1 MIQSDDA
8 PVALVTGSR
17 IGIGRGIAERLLDAG
32 YRVAGCSRGA
42 TDLAHANYVHV
53 IADVAEERDVVN
65 LLHEVHA
72 RFGRLDVLINNAG
85 QASMNAALL
94 TSAASFDRIVAVN
107 LRGTF
112 LASREAAK
120 LMRRRSFGRIVNLT
134 TVAVPLSLAGEAAY
148 VASKAGVEAL
158 TRVLAREL
166 APFGITV
173 NAVGPPPAATALT
186 ASVPR
191 EKLDGLMESMAIKR
205 FAEIDDIWNA
215 MELFIRPASSL
226 LTGQIL
232 YLGGPIGA

>member
-1 MIQSDDA
+1 MSRGDDA

-17 IGIGRGIAERLLDAG
+17 IGIGRGIAERLLAAG

-42 TDLAHANYVHV
+42 TDLAHDDYVHV

-65 LLHEVHA
+65 LLQEVHA

-186 ASVPR
+186 DSVPR

-215 MELFIRPASSL
+215 MELFIRPSSSL